1 LHLPRSCVAIVTTT
15 ASGMADGTG
24 GRLAALEEM
33 FKVTHDA
40 PSTPQRGLTGEVRER
55 TIWGYWA
62 QGYDAMPELFKLCVA
77 TWQRH
82 NPHWDVRI
90 LSKSTLYEYLSE
102 AELPNRFQHMFSHQT
117 ASDCVRLAL
126 LSRYGGIYMDVS
138 IIMNTELD
146 AFCWDS
152 ISSGQRAA
160 AVFFHPIYGTPKFNG
175 EDLTESWF
183 LATRP
188 GNAFFMR
195 WRDLLRE
202 LMHNRLDVDGLL
214 EHPLYQGIDL
224 EGIDRLNKQFMGLT
238 FDFREYLAIHAMC
251 HRLIETESWAH
262 ALWQDKFQR
271 MDAAETAFRIQLQAE
286 RKGQMAVEALLGTD
300 PQTHSLAEDVP
311 LVKLT
316 TPHYGPLVP
325 LTRDQLL
332 DARTVLGQL
341 LSAPAVA
348 TGTETA
354 RIRRQALGDV
364 AGRNLRMASTRGRRG
379 FCNAT
384 SAALC
389 LGLSAPLARL
399 HSGQR
404 SLQRLKGHRTCSSM
418 LPANSGARP
427 AVAKLG
433 VFSCAQVPL

>member
-1 LHLPRSCVAIVTTT
+1 
-15 ASGMADGTG
+15 MAGGTG

-33 FKVTHDA
+33 FKVSHNT

-62 QGYDAMPELFKLCVA
+62 QGYDAMPELFQLCVA

-102 AELPNRFQHMFSHQT
+102 AELPNRFEQMFSHQT

-126 LSRYGGIYMDVS
+126 LARYGGIYMDVS
-138 IIMNTELD
+138 IIMCTDLD
-146 AFCWDS
+146 ALCWDA
-152 ISSGQRAA
+152 IASGQRAA
-160 AVFFHPIYGTPKFNG
+160 AVVFHPTYGTPKFNG
-175 EDLTESWF
+175 EDFTESWF

-188 GNAFFMR
+188 GNAFFLR

-214 EHPLYQGIDL
+214 EHPLYQGVDL
-224 EGIDRLNKQFMGLT
+224 EGIDRLNKHFTGLT

-251 HRLIETESWAH
+251 HRLIETENWAQ

-271 MDAAETAFRIQLQAE
+271 IDAAETAFRIQMQAE
-286 RKGQMAVEALLGTD
+286 KNGQAGFEGLLSTD
-300 PQTHSLAEDVP
+300 AQIHNLAEDVP
-311 LVKLT
+311 LIKLT
-316 TPHYGPLVP
+316 TPHYGPL
-325 LTRDQLL
+325 LQLRRDILL
-332 DARTVLGQL
+332 DSRHVLGRW
-341 LSAPAVA
+341 LSAPAVWVGKEA
-348 TGTETA
+348 AGV
-354 RIRRQALGDV
+354 RRQALGNI
-364 AGRNLRMASTRGRRG
+364 AGSNLRMASTRGRRG

-399 HSGQR
+399 HSGQ
-404 SLQRLKGHRTCSSM
+404 STLQRLQGQRMGPSM
-418 LPANSGARP
+418 LPASSVARP
-427 AVAKLG
+427 VVAQLG
-433 VFSCAQVPL
+433 VVSCAQVPCLLGKMRDLLWPHCDTGS